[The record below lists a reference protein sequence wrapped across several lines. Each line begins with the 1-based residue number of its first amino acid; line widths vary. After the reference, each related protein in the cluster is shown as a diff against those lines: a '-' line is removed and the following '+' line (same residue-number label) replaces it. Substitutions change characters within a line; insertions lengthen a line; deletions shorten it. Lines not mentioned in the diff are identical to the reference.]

1 MLYSALILEVTI
13 CRSKPLKSQRSAGT
27 SVGIP
32 VDFWL
37 QILTYNPDV
46 LVRSLHECLRS
57 HKFKNLIQEQGILSQ
72 RDVHK
77 LSSQYI
83 KLALNICLVPFLF
96 EHLLNIPTITPV
108 SLFDR

>member
-1 MLYSALILEVTI
+1 M
-13 CRSKPLKSQRSAGT
+13 
-27 SVGIP
+27 GIP
-32 VDFWL
+32 VDLWL
-37 QILTYNPDV
+37 QVITYNPDG
-46 LVRSLHECLRS
+46 LVRSLHECLPS
-57 HKFKNLIQEQGILSQ
+57 HKFKNLIQEQGILSR

-83 KLALNICLVPFLF
+83 KLALNICLVPFFLF